1 MYLAVFYVGEY
12 GYMGGCV
19 GVYTSNFLLHC
30 ARSTFTFA
38 VNNSLDPVNPVTTK
52 TGFSGYNTHFS
63 FAITLTLLKLTLLKS
78 EYPLN
83 PVLVG
88 TGFTGSSTY

>member
-38 VNNSLDPVNPVTTK
+38 VNNSLDPVPTK
-52 TGFSGYNTHFS
+52 TGFREYSQCYIIILHTV
-63 FAITLTLLKLTLLKS
+63 KS
-78 EYPLN
+78 TAVQKGDGRREKKP
-83 PVLVG
+83 
-88 TGFTGSSTY
+88 

>member
-1 MYLAVFYVGEY
+1 VY
-12 GYMGGCV
+12 GWVCGCV
-19 GVYTSNFLLHC
+19 YKIEKFRTLS
-30 ARSTFTFA
+30 AQSTFTFA

-88 TGFTGSSTY
+88 TGFTGSSESSTY